1 MATIKQQTQEIALI
15 LKELSGPKYK
25 NNPTI
30 GSKVKK
36 IQEAFKKET
45 DRFGDLAKELANK
58 SYVLTKS
65 KSNLSG
71 SEIG

>member
-1 MATIKQQTQEIALI
+1 MSKIKIQTQEIALI
-15 LKELSGPKYK
+15 LKELSSDKYK
-25 NNPTI
+25 GNASI
-30 GSKVKK
+30 GTKIKK

-45 DRFGDLAKELANK
+45 DRFGELAKELSKK
-58 SYVLTKS
+58 SYHITKS